1 MRRHGEV
8 HRSDRSNWLR
18 ATVLGA
24 NDGLLSTGAL
34 LLGVVS
40 AGAGR
45 AAVLTAGI
53 AGVAAGAA
61 SMAMGE
67 YVSVSTQRDTEQA
80 DRATESMELAADPE
94 GETAEL
100 TSIYVARGLTPEL
113 AEQVARQLMATDPL
127 GAHLRDELGMSESS
141 RARPMQA
148 AVSSFVSFAVGAL
161 VPMAAA
167 ALGSSSTRGVA
178 VTIATLLGLLALGA
192 LGARLGGAPMP
203 RASLRVGI
211 GGALALALT
220 FGVGALVGTA
230 V

>member
-8 HRSDRSNWLR
+8 HHSGRSNWLR

-67 YVSVSTQRDTEQA
+67 YVSVSTQRDTERA
-80 DRATESMELAADPE
+80 DRATETQELAADPE

-100 TSIYVARGLTPEL
+100 TSIYVARGLTPDL
-113 AEQVARQLMATDPL
+113 AGQVARQLMATDAL
-127 GAHLRDELGMSESS
+127 GAHLRDELGMSDST

-148 AVSSFVSFAVGAL
+148 AVSSFLSFAVGAL

-167 ALGSSSTRGVA
+167 ALGSSSTRGIG
-178 VTIATLLGLLALGA
+178 VTVATLLGLLALGA
-192 LGARLGGAPMP
+192 LGARLGGAPMT
-203 RASLRVGI
+203 RASLRVGV
-211 GGALALALT
+211 GGALALGLT

>member
-8 HRSDRSNWLR
+8 HHSGRSGWLR

-34 LLGVVS
+34 LLGVIS

-45 AAVLTAGI
+45 AAVLTAGV

-67 YVSVSTQRDTEQA
+67 YVSVSSQRDTEQA
-80 DRATESMELAADPE
+80 DRATEKLELAADPE

-100 TSIYVARGLTPEL
+100 TSIYVARGLTPAL
-113 AEQVARQLMATDPL
+113 AGQVARQLMATDAL
-127 GAHLRDELGMSESS
+127 GAHLRDELGLSETT

-161 VPMAAA
+161 VPMLAA
-167 ALGSSSTRGVA
+167 ALGSSSTRAAA
-178 VTIATLLGLLALGA
+178 VTVATLVGLLALGA
-192 LGARLGGAPMP
+192 LGAWLGGAPLT
-203 RASLRVGI
+203 RAALRVGL
-211 GGALALALT
+211 GGGLALALT